1 MARFAVGHTVDIAAR
16 HYADIPSLRPLHEQT
31 VADALEE
38 VLAGPMILPPQD
50 EDRLRGELASPDPD
64 DGGISTA
71 LLDGEQD
78 VWLASCGNFFSSP
91 FASVGTPCPTPFWA
105 CLDCRNAVIT
115 ARKLPAIL
123 AFLSFVDAQRICLSA
138 AEWTAKFGHAHDRIV
153 QQILPA
159 FAEGVVARARAQ
171 VANDPPT
178 VYLPPEARV

>member
-71 LLDGEQD
+71 LLNGEQD
-78 VWLASCGNFFSSP
+78 VWLASCGNFYSRSEEHTSELQSLMRISYAVF
-91 FASVGTPCPTPFWA
+91 
-105 CLDCRNAVIT
+105 CL
-115 ARKLPAIL
+115 KKKKK
-123 AFLSFVDAQRICLSA
+123 Q
-138 AEWTAKFGHAHDRIV
+138 
-153 QQILPA
+153 
-159 FAEGVVARARAQ
+159 
-171 VANDPPT
+171 
-178 VYLPPEARV
+178 